1 MTAETGVN
9 VVCKKLRK
17 QNSTNDASPHTGKFD
32 PMRPIVLPT
41 PPPVP
46 TRNSAMSSRP
56 NHVMLQV
63 ANRHANFLAHRLV
76 PRVVPDFNNGLMRSS
91 ALRSTLGKTTK
102 YMTVRSMK
110 SARHDYVPPIS
121 ADKDNVSAAP
131 SSALSFSS
139 PKKSISGLLK
149 IAKYMDD
156 RGNEEIE
163 YRQNDAA
170 IALLVL
176 KECSTQISEM
186 SGGWSHLTGIPLCDF
201 VVAQRRCQTMLNSIE
216 TLKEMKI
223 ASRDSH
229 IIEERKHR
237 STHKVPKLT
246 KEKNVKFY
254 GEEYKHLRSASVV
267 PIINPQ
273 PSLPDKEKTPAQ
285 RGSSM
290 SSERTLTYSPLSSDR
305 STSSPVPSLA
315 RNESNS
321 NSNYSP
327 YRPATTP
334 SSQPRKAYL
343 PFAAHSRKHIGKIGK
358 TSKSG
363 KNRNAHMRC
372 LHCLSTET
380 PEWRK
385 GPGGPTTLC
394 NACGL
399 FYKKL
404 IKKFGEEEATSI
416 MKSRQIE
423 NPQDRKIPRFS
434 NA

>member
-1 MTAETGVN
+1 MTAETGAN

-17 QNSTNDASPHTGKFD
+17 QESANDASPHTGKLD

-41 PPPVP
+41 PSPVP
-46 TRNSAMSSRP
+46 TRSSAVSSRP

-63 ANRHANFLAHRLV
+63 VNRHANFLAHRLV

-91 ALRSTLGKTTK
+91 ALRSTLGKSVK
-102 YMTVRSMK
+102 YMAARSFK
-110 SARHDYVPPIS
+110 SAPHDYVPPIS
-121 ADKDNVSAAP
+121 VDKDNPSAAP
-131 SSALSFSS
+131 ASALSSAS

-156 RGNEEIE
+156 RSNEEIE

-176 KECSTQISEM
+176 KECSMQISDM
-186 SGGWSHLTGIPLCDF
+186 SEGWSHLTNIPLCDF
-201 VVAQRRCQTMLNSIE
+201 VVAQKKCQTMLNSIE

-223 ASRDSH
+223 ASRDLH
-229 IIEERKHR
+229 IIEERKHK

-246 KEKNVKFY
+246 KEKNVKFH
-254 GEEYKHLRSASVV
+254 GEEYRPLRSASVV
-267 PIINPQ
+267 PIIDLQ

-315 RNESNS
+315 RSESNS
-321 NSNYSP
+321 NSDYSP

-334 SSQPRKAYL
+334 SSQRSRAYL
-343 PFAAHSRKHIGKIGK
+343 PLAAHSRKHIGKIGK